1 MNLNKWHSYLS
12 GELNKD
18 LNITDEIGN
27 ATISNSVF
35 FQVFKF
41 DKNKMD
47 LLELAGDSNET
58 SCKEIITSNNLTC
71 TDFQDCKK
79 CLAGDWELFEFNI
92 PRKNCSTVE
101 VEESFSRF

>member
-1 MNLNKWHSYLS
+1 
-12 GELNKD
+12 
-18 LNITDEIGN
+18 
-27 ATISNSVF
+27 
-35 FQVFKF
+35 
-41 DKNKMD
+41 MD

-58 SCKEIITSNNLTC
+58 SCKEITSNNLTC

-79 CLAGDWELFEFNI
+79 CLAGDWELLEFNI